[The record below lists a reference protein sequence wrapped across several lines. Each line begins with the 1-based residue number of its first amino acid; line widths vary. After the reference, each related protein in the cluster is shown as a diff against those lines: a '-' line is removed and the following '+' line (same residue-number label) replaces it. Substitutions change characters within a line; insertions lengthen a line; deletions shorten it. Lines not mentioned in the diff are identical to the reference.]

1 MTRIRRRLTAL
12 LLLALGAGAPSP
24 NAVALAP
31 ATVVATPAPPG
42 VVAELQ
48 GAVER
53 ARQQFEARDHAA
65 ILASVSDQYRSNG
78 MTKPALRNQLNA
90 MFKLYQ
96 ELRARVTVDRVEMVD
111 GGAWVYTTGEVS
123 GRLPLM
129 GWVTVL
135 TWQGEPEVARREAT
149 GWRLFGFQD

>member
-1 MTRIRRRLTAL
+1 MAPIHRRLAAAL
-12 LLLALGAGAPSP
+12 LLTL
-24 NAVALAP
+24 VALAP
-31 ATVVATPAPPG
+31 SAAGALAPPTVVATPAPPD
-42 VVAELQ
+42 VVAELS

-53 ARQQFEARDHAA
+53 ARRQFEARDHAG
-65 ILASVSDQYRSNG
+65 ILASVSERYRSSG
-78 MTKPALRNQLNA
+78 MTKAALRDQLSA

-96 ELRARVTVDRVEMVD
+96 QLRAQVRVDRVEMVD

-123 GRLPLM
+123 GRLPLV

-135 TWQGEPEVARREAT
+135 TWQSEPEVARREAT